1 LAPSRRS
8 LLVGAQLVAAALLLY
23 FVGRTLTAQWD
34 VLTAQ
39 RLEADLDVSSIAI
52 SGALTFGAYALL
64 VQVWRMLI
72 TSAGGSLS
80 FWKAARIW
88 SISGLWRYVPGKVWS
103 IGAMSALAHRE
114 NVPAVAAAGSAV
126 LNTVLSIAC
135 GIAISMLLAWR
146 WLSELNPRAQPA
158 AILLLVLAVL
168 GLFALPYML
177 PRVAALAARLTGRDV
192 QLRAP
197 PPWALGLAI
206 AGNVLAWALY
216 GLAFLWLVDGVLGD
230 TVGAPWQYVAV
241 FTASYVVGYLF
252 LLAPGGIGPRE
263 VMMVGLMTSLGLAT
277 AKEAALVAIVS
288 RVWLTFL
295 EVVPGLVLLAL
306 QGASRPPSTEPPAD
320 VSRQ

>member
-1 LAPSRRS
+1 LALPRRR
-8 LLVGAQLVAAALLLY
+8 LYVVAQLVAAALLLY
-23 FVGRTLTAQWD
+23 FVGRTLAEQWD

-39 RLEADLDVSSIAI
+39 RLDADLDVSSIAL

-64 VQVWRMLI
+64 IQVWRMLI

-114 NVPAVAAAGSAV
+114 NVPAVAAAGTAV

-146 WLSELNPRAQPA
+146 WLSALNPGAQPA
-158 AILLLVLAVL
+158 AILLLVLAVV
-168 GLFALPYML
+168 GLFALPAMV
-177 PRVAALAARLTGRDV
+177 PRLAALAARLAGRDV

-197 PPWALGLAI
+197 PPWALGLAV

-216 GLAFLWLVDGVLGD
+216 GLAFMWLVDGVLGD

-252 LLAPGGIGPRE
+252 LLVPGGIGPRE
-263 VMMVGLMTSLGLAT
+263 AMMIGLMTSLKLAT
-277 AKEAALVAIVS
+277 AKEAALVAVVS

-306 QGASRPPSTEPPAD
+306 QGASRPPSTEPPPD